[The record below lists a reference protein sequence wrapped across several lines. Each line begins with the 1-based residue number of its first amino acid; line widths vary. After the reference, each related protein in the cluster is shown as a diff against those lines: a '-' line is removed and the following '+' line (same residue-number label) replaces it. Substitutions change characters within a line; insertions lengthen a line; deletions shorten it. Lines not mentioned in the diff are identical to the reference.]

1 MSLSGHFSRPL
12 QLGDHVIPSH
22 LRIDLSDSD
31 PAGLL
36 RGGIGILVHYFK
48 PQPRLDQLDK
58 LTGIVQHT
66 TGEYTVSQKTVQ
78 YPALRIGESRERYGY
93 MNWFPRSSQ
102 LTSVVR
108 AGEPAT
114 IWTDSGNNKF
124 IWQIEQNGQTLVRYE
139 EIRDAIIANNQAEII
154 LGPLVL
160 LLGVYFTYTAI
171 RERRAPN

>member
-1 MSLSGHFSRPL
+1 MSF
-12 QLGDHVIPSH
+12 
-22 LRIDLSDSD
+22 LRIY
-31 PAGLL
+31 GLIFPIL
-36 RGGIGILVHYFK
+36 IPLACFAGGIGILVHYFK

-58 LTGIVQHT
+58 ITGIVEHT
-66 TGEYTVSQKTVQ
+66 TGEYNVSQKTVQ

-124 IWQIEQNGQTLVRYE
+124 IWQIEQNGQTMVRYE
-139 EIRDAIIANNQAEII
+139 EIRDAIIANKQAEIF
-154 LGPLVL
+154 LGPMVL
-160 LLGVYFTYTAI
+160 LLGVYFSYTAI
-171 RERRAPN
+171 RERRAPH